1 MKEKEIM
8 KSELYDIKKIR
19 NIIFEIGIGI
29 TIFWIIVYVIPGISD
44 LSELGVSA
52 VGEFILFHT
61 IVPLLPFFIA
71 GIIFYICASKINLVV
86 TNKRVYGTA
95 IFGKIVDLPFD
106 KISAVATIGLLKGIS
121 VSTSSG
127 AIRFIM
133 IKNAGEVYNS
143 ISQLLIKRQKDN
155 KKEEEITQNSRST
168 TDELREYKKLLD
180 ENIITQ
186 EEYDKKKK
194 ELLNLK

>member
-1 MKEKEIM
+1 MKEKEII
-8 KSELYDIKKIR
+8 KSKLYDVKKIR
-19 NIIFEIGIGI
+19 NIIFGIGVGV
-29 TIFWIIVYVIPGISD
+29 TTFWYIVYVIPGIID
-44 LSELGVSA
+44 LSKYGYD
-52 VGEFILFHT
+52 VGDFVLFHT
-61 IVPLLPFFIA
+61 AIPLLPFIII

-106 KISAVATIGLLKGIS
+106 KISAVSTIGLLKGIS

-133 IKNAGEVYNS
+133 IKNVREIYNS
-143 ISQLLIKRQKDN
+143 ISQLLIERQDNN
-155 KKEEEITQNSRST
+155 KKEEIIVQKNRNT

-180 ENIITQ
+180 EKIITQ
-186 EEYDKKKK
+186 EEFDKKKK
-194 ELLNLK
+194 ELLK